1 MKEEDEEDEDE
12 TSIKISSSQRTSLS
26 RVPYDQQEKIN
37 NGMKKNKSIILG
49 KYGAIVVVLLLF
61 AVLIFISAAKIA
73 FPSDTREEWRREG
86 RRQTVREGRII
97 LPKRGNIYTHDGR
110 LLAAS
115 EPSYI
120 ITMDFWAD
128 GIVKDSILNHID
140 ALSAS
145 LARKFPDR
153 TATQYRNL
161 MMGGWQTREREEQQ
175 IAAGNNVRKSRGSAR
190 IISRDINYA
199 DLKEI
204 RSCPAL
210 NQSTLRNGLIA
221 QERSS
226 RVTPFNNLA
235 SRTIGNVFA
244 DLEKGGSS
252 GLELRFDSLLRGE
265 NGVKDRQRIQGRWRD
280 VIITPAKNGYDIITT
295 LDAGIQDIAERS
307 LRDMLI
313 ETNAESGTA
322 IVMEVKTGAIR
333 AITNLDRVRS
343 GIYAEGSPNAFSWM
357 HEPGSTFKTVAAMI
371 ALEDGVVQTTDSFLV
386 GNGVWVRNN
395 RLTVTDWDARRVNR
409 GHYTLQRGME
419 MSSNVVMAKMLLQ
432 GYSDNPEKFVA
443 GIDRIGLNDTSL
455 VWDVPLRGREGSAF
469 VRRPGDGFWSNAT
482 SLGVMSYGYETQIPP
497 IRMLMFYN
505 AIANNG
511 KMIQPFIA
519 QRIARDGRTIK
530 EFSARVVNPN
540 IFQKRT
546 TREQIHE
553 MLVGVVESGTATS
566 IKSPYFDIAGKTGTA
581 QLANRSGYGAGH
593 FVSFAGY
600 FPADNPEYTIFVGIR
615 NPSGIPSG
623 ARHSGMVFKN
633 IAEQIFVR
641 ENRLTVDHVRV
652 DTTLATDPRLKN
664 GKWQHNRALLSS
676 LRMPVGNVAEA
687 SDWVRMQRDS
697 VGNHQPRA
705 LAVETGVIPDVR
717 GMGARDALYLLEK
730 SGLRVN
736 LDGSGRVISQ
746 TLSPGSRLA
755 RGATIGITLR

>member
-1 MKEEDEEDEDE
+1 
-12 TSIKISSSQRTSLS
+12 
-26 RVPYDQQEKIN
+26 
-37 NGMKKNKSIILG
+37 MKKKKNENAILG
-49 KYGAIVVVLLLF
+49 KYGVIVTVLLLF
-61 AVLIFISAAKIA
+61 VAVPILISAAKNA
-73 FPSDTREEWRREG
+73 LPSDTREEWRREG
-86 RRQTVREGRII
+86 KRQTVREGRII

-120 ITMDFWAD
+120 ITIDFWAN
-128 GIVKDSILNHID
+128 GIVKDSLLSHID

-145 LARKFPDR
+145 LSRHFPDR
-153 TATQYRNL
+153 TAAQYRNII
-161 MMGGWQTREREEQQ
+161 MSGWQTREREQQQ
-175 IAAGNNVRKSRGSAR
+175 IAAGNNIRKSRGSAR

-199 DLKEI
+199 ELKEL
-204 RSCPAL
+204 RSYPL
-210 NQSTLRNGLIA
+210 WNQSTLRNGLIA
-221 QERSS
+221 QERNS
-226 RVTPFNNLA
+226 RITPFNNLA
-235 SRTIGNVFA
+235 SRTVGNVFA

-265 NGVKDRQRIQGRWRD
+265 SGVKDRQRIHGRWRD
-280 VIITPAKNGYDIITT
+280 VIITPAKDGYDIITT
-295 LDAGIQDIAERS
+295 LDAAIQDIAERS

-313 ETNAESGTA
+313 ESNAESGTA

-343 GIYAEGSPNAFSWM
+343 GVYAEGSPNAFSWM

-371 ALEDGVVQTTDSFLV
+371 ALEDGVVQATDSFLV

-419 MSSNVVMAKMLLQ
+419 MSSNVVMARMLLQ
-432 GYSDNPEKFVA
+432 GYNDNPGKFVA

-469 VRRPGDGFWSNAT
+469 VRRPNDRHWSNAT

-511 KMIQPFIA
+511 KMVQPFIA
-519 QRIARDGRTIK
+519 QRIVRDGRTVK

-553 MLVGVVESGTATS
+553 MLVGVVENGTATT

-600 FPADNPEYTIFVGIR
+600 FPADNPQYTIFVGIR

-641 ENRLTVDHVRV
+641 ENRLTVNHVRV
-652 DTTLATDPRLKN
+652 DTTLTTEPRLKN
-664 GKWQHNRALLSS
+664 GRWQQNRTLLTP
-676 LRMPVGNVAEA
+676 LRLSVGDLSEA

-697 VGNHQPRA
+697 VGRHQPRA
-705 LAVETGVIPDVR
+705 LTIEENIIPDVR
-717 GMGARDALYLLEK
+717 GMGARDAVYLLEK
-730 SGLRVN
+730 SGLRVSI
-736 LDGSGRVISQ
+736 DGSGRVISQ

-755 RGATIGITLR
+755 RGSTIGITLR